1 MDKPLADAEFLIRSE
16 NRVRVL
22 GLLLESPRERRDI
35 QDCLD
40 ITRVT
45 MGRLL
50 GDLED
55 RKWVERRGHE
65 YHITPLGRI
74 VFEDLDM
81 FLDTVGTARQLRDFI
96 SHLPTGN
103 FPFDLRCLGEAE
115 LVRGDR
121 SDTDAP
127 TRRMSDL
134 IGDADSLRILASIVM
149 EAGPRT
155 TVERAETGAAPA
167 EAVLSSGVVEAA
179 RNDHRLAS
187 YFQRWIEADDR
198 VYRYDGEIPHTI
210 ILADESV
217 LYFVVDDRGNILGM
231 FVIEDETVFE
241 WAEEMFEQYKGEAE
255 RLAAETFTP
264 DNSEHPV

>member
-1 MDKPLADAEFLIRSE
+1 MDGPLADAEFLIRSE
-16 NRVRVL
+16 NRVRIL
-22 GLLLESPRERRDI
+22 GLLVERPRERRDI
-35 QDCLD
+35 QDCLE

-50 GDLED
+50 SDLED

-74 VFEDLDM
+74 IFEDLDM

-96 SHLPTGN
+96 SHLPTEDL
-103 FPFDLRCLGEAE
+103 PFGLRCLGEAE

-134 IGDADSLRILASIVM
+134 IGAADNLRILASIVM

-155 TVERAETGAAPA
+155 TAERAETGADQT

-179 RNDHRLAS
+179 RENHRLAE
-187 YFQRWIEADDR
+187 YFRRWIEADER
-198 VYRYDGEIPHTI
+198 VYHYDGKIPFTVI
-210 ILADESV
+210 IADESV

-231 FVIEDETVFE
+231 FIIKDETVFE
-241 WAEEMFEQYKGEAE
+241 WAEKTFEQYKGEAE
-255 RLAAETFTP
+255 RLPADTFAP